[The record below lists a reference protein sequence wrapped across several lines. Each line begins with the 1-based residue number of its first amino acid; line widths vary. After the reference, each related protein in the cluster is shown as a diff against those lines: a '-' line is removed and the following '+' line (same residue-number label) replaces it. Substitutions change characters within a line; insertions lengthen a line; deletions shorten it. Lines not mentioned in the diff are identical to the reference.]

1 LRIAP
6 VKPTIQIRVQC
17 EFGPGSVTWG
27 AFMHRRP
34 LLILP
39 ALALLLFWASVPAQA
54 AGEPEIASDD
64 LTIALEGGDATKLGL
79 EKDREYGPTTAN
91 VLLRNPT
98 TKAATVKLWA
108 WLDDGQR
115 IAITRVKDEAG
126 AAIDLAV
133 DPVAT
138 LRAGMPKL
146 NNNGEFA
153 LPAKS
158 MVPVD
163 VTFEHLKRSS
173 STEGHLALGGPSVST
188 MSVVGLSFE
197 QPTPLWYLWVPIG
210 VGAFLTGVFMLARL
224 MTMGERKRTYLPPI
238 QTWTFKDGW
247 ASNIVVI
254 GAVVAA
260 IIAAL
265 GSLGSE
271 TFGDFSVANFVGLNL
286 VFAAMVLVAP
296 LTYSALRKRRV
307 VRDHQQAEE
316 NVEPPDQQ
324 QKRAEIAG
332 TVAGL
337 MVAASALWTRVVR
350 DQQAEKTVEQSHRQ
364 QAERNAEQPY
374 PHPRSSAIA
383 GTVAG
388 LMVAASAVLWA
399 AFGQLTT
406 LFILVLAASNDLEE
420 LLLQGGLILLAA
432 FFVFLYAWKSLGWTV
447 NGYAELSPDE
457 QQKVAKTQVELDI
470 VRPVG
475 PAVEHRTITL

>member
-1 LRIAP
+1 
-6 VKPTIQIRVQC
+6 
-17 EFGPGSVTWG
+17 
-27 AFMHRRP
+27 MHRRH

-39 ALALLLFWASVPAQA
+39 SLVLVLFWSSVPAQA

-64 LTIALEGGDATKLGL
+64 LTIPLKGGDATKLSL
-79 EKDREYGPTTAN
+79 EKDREYGPTTVT

-108 WLDDGQR
+108 WLDDGQP
-115 IAITRVKDEAG
+115 IAITRVKDEKG
-126 AAIDLAV
+126 AIDLAI
-133 DPVAT
+133 DPIAS
-138 LRAGMPKL
+138 LRAGVSRLYKKA
-146 NNNGEFA
+146 EFP

-163 VTFEHLKRSS
+163 VTFQHLKKSS
-173 STEGHLALGGPSVST
+173 STRGHLALGGPSVST
-188 MSVVGLSFE
+188 VSVVGLSFE
-197 QPTPLWYLWVPIG
+197 QPTPSWYLWVPVG

-247 ASNIVVI
+247 ASNIVVV

-260 IIAAL
+260 IITAL

-307 VRDHQQAEE
+307 VRDQQQAEE
-316 NVEPPDQQ
+316 NVEQPHQQ
-324 QKRAEIAG
+324 HKRTGIAG
-332 TVAGL
+332 TVVCLRA
-337 MVAASALWTRVVR
+337 AASALWTTVVR
-350 DQQAEKTVEQSHRQ
+350 GQQTEMTVEQPHRQ

-406 LFILVLAASNDLEE
+406 LFILVLAAPHDLEE
-420 LLLQGGLILLAA
+420 LLLQGVLILLAA

-457 QQKVAKTQVELDI
+457 QQKVAKTQVELDL

-475 PAVEHRTITL
+475 PAAEHRTITL

>member
-1 LRIAP
+1 
-6 VKPTIQIRVQC
+6 
-17 EFGPGSVTWG
+17 
-27 AFMHRRP
+27 MHRRP
-34 LLILP
+34 LFILP

-173 STEGHLALGGPSVST
+173 SPEGHLALGGPSVST

-316 NVEPPDQQ
+316 NVEQPHQQ
-324 QKRAEIAG
+324 QKRTGIAG

-364 QAERNAEQPY
+364 QAREMLSSHTRIRGARRSPVRSPALWSPPPPSSGQPSDSS
-374 PHPRSSAIA
+374 PPSLFWSSRHPTIWRS
-383 GTVAG
+383 
-388 LMVAASAVLWA
+388 ASCKVVLFCWRPSSSSSTHGRA
-399 AFGQLTT
+399 L
-406 LFILVLAASNDLEE
+406 
-420 LLLQGGLILLAA
+420 GGL
-432 FFVFLYAWKSLGWTV
+432 STGTP
-447 NGYAELSPDE
+447 S
-457 QQKVAKTQVELDI
+457 
-470 VRPVG
+470 
-475 PAVEHRTITL
+475 